1 MTSNKG
7 MIRARIRREGGRR
20 VELGHFKTKA
30 EVAAAQKVA
39 HVILDELDAV
49 KKQPRKL
56 PSPQTLVKMIGQ
68 GRYDSEI
75 GTIAQIAVRRTNLI
89 KSLVNDRNRKWTGAA
104 GSLAND
110 AKWQGLQ
117 DAPKDSPIRQKVLA
131 DELRN
136 LGFDPA
142 NIGPTPPKQQK
153 SLGLDPPSNL
163 IG

>member
-56 PSPQTLVKMIGQ
+56 PSPHTLVKMIGQ
-68 GRYDSEI
+68 GRYDSGIE
-75 GTIAQIAVRRTNLI
+75 TIAKIATRRTNLI
-89 KSLVNDRNRKWTGAA
+89 KSMTSSRDNKWGTL
-104 GSLAND
+104 SQD
-110 AKWQGLQ
+110 AKWQALQ
-117 DAPKDSPIRQKVLA
+117 DTPKKDAPKKVLA
-131 DELRN
+131 DQLRD